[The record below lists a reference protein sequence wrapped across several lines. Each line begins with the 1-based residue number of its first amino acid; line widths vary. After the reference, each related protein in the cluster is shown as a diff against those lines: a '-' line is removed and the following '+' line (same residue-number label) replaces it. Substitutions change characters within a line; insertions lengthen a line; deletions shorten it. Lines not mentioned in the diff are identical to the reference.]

1 MMWVSVSYTW
11 SPSQSFV
18 IFEGIFP
25 EARLICLSPRPLQI
39 VLDLSNFSG
48 FEQLEATFAFLS
60 NRNQLLVFYTFHS
73 KKSDT
78 IYGMAA

>member
-1 MMWVSVSYTW
+1 MWVSFSYTW
-11 SPSQSFV
+11 SPSQNSV

-39 VLDLSNFSG
+39 VLDLRNFSG

-60 NRNQLLVFYTFHS
+60 NRNQLLVFHTFHS